1 MYFRGRNFRRQ
12 KVSRFLRILD
22 KFPKVS
28 PVKNIFVK
36 ILESLSH
43 AKWTSKA
50 NLMEIVTDLLEYAKK
65 LSNFTT

>member
-12 KVSRFLRILD
+12 KLLRILD

-36 ILESLSH
+36 IRESLSH

-65 LSNFTT
+65 LSSFTT